1 MGLRIGVDVGG
12 TFTDVCMFDDSGGS
26 LHIAKVPSIPSSPDE
41 GVIEGVRRLLSE
53 TKCHPEDVEFF
64 VHGTTIATN
73 AIIEYKGA
81 KVGLL
86 VTEGFRDVLQI
97 VRQDRPKLYDYF
109 AQNPKP
115 LVPRSHT
122 YEVRERMLFDGQVK
136 TDLDEALTRKL
147 LRQIKKAGEV
157 EILAV
162 CLLHSYANPAHEL
175 KIRTL
180 VNEELPGMTV
190 SLSSEILPEIKEY
203 ERTITTVVNAYVL
216 PTVSTYLSRLRRK
229 LADARIAS
237 DLYIMQSS
245 GGVMT
250 AATAVEKSVHT
261 VLSGPAAGALAA
273 MWMGRKS
280 GFENL
285 ISIDMG
291 GTSADVSLMSNGKLA
306 YSKES
311 TVAGHVIKV
320 PTIDINSVGAGGGS
334 IAWIDPGGALQVGP
348 ASAGAY
354 PGPACY
360 GRGGT
365 KATVTDANIVLG
377 RLNPDFILG
386 GEMKTDVE
394 AARRAI
400 HDHVARPLKL
410 TVEQSAEGIVRVV
423 NAIMVR
429 GIRRVSVEK
438 GYDPREFTLYAFGGG
453 GPAHA
458 AMLAV
463 ELNIPRVLI
472 PAGAGVGSAM
482 GCVVADF
489 RHDYTQTHI
498 GRLLETPVEKLQQL
512 FKRLEHRAL
521 VQMDKEGLSPDRTVL
536 LRSLDMRY
544 AGQGYELEVS
554 VPAGPI
560 TDVTVPKIESD
571 FRASYRKAYG
581 YEPEDPTEVVTFRVV
596 AVGNLPALELP
607 VQPHSRDTDASHA
620 IKGARPVY
628 FDGNFQQTTV
638 YDGHRLQSGDH
649 LQGPAIIELRES
661 TVVVLPRQQAIKG
674 KQGELVISSIAGS
687 I

>member
-12 TFTDVCMFDDSGGS
+12 TFTDLCMFDDRSRA
-26 LHIAKVPSIPSSPDE
+26 LHITKVPSVPSSPDQ
-41 GVIEGVRRLLSE
+41 GVIDGVQRLLSE
-53 TKCHPEDVEFF
+53 TQCRPQDVQFF

-73 AIIEYKGA
+73 AIIEYRGA

-109 AQNPKP
+109 AQHAKP

-122 YEVRERMLFDGQVK
+122 YEVRERMLFDGQIK
-136 TDLDEALTRKL
+136 TKLDEGQTRKL
-147 LRQIKKAGEV
+147 LRQIKKRGEV

-162 CLLHSYANPAHEL
+162 CLLHAYANPTHEFR
-175 KIRTL
+175 IREL
-180 VNEELPGMTV
+180 INEELPGMKV

-216 PTVSTYLSRLRRK
+216 PTVSTYLSQLRRR
-229 LADARIAS
+229 LAGAKIAS

-291 GTSADVSLMSNGKLA
+291 GTSADVSLMSAGKLA
-306 YSKES
+306 YAKES
-311 TVAGHVIKV
+311 TVAGHVIKI

-334 IAWIDPGGALQVGP
+334 IAWVDSGGALQVGP

-365 KATVTDANIVLG
+365 QATVTDANIVLG
-377 RLNPDFILG
+377 RLNPDYFLG
-386 GEMKTDVE
+386 GEMRIDVE

-400 HDHVARPLKL
+400 HDHVAGPLKL
-410 TVEQSAEGIVRVV
+410 TMEQSAEGIVRVV
-423 NAIMVR
+423 NATMVR

-453 GPAHA
+453 GPVHA
-458 AMLAV
+458 AMLAA
-463 ELNIPRVLI
+463 ELNIPNVLI

-482 GCVVADF
+482 GCIVADF
-489 RHDYTQTHI
+489 RHDYTRTHI
-498 GRLLETPVEKLQQL
+498 RKSSDLPLQQL
-512 FKRLEHRAL
+512 QTLFKQLERKAL
-521 VQMDKEGLSPDRTVL
+521 AQMEKEGLPQDRTVL

-544 AGQGYELEVS
+544 AGQGYELEVP

-560 TDVTVPKIESD
+560 TGDTLLKVESS
-571 FRASYRKAYG
+571 FRAAYRKTYG
-581 YEPEDPTEVVTFRVV
+581 YEPDDPTEVVTFRVV
-596 AVGNLPALELP
+596 AVGNLPPLELP
-607 VQPHSRDTDASHA
+607 SQPASD
-620 IKGARPVY
+620 KGVSLAVKGTRPVY
-628 FDGNFQQTTV
+628 FDGNYQETTI
-638 YDGHRLQSGDH
+638 YDGHRLQSGNS
-649 LQGPAIIELRES
+649 LPGPAIIEQRES
-661 TVVVLPRQQAIKG
+661 TTVVLPRQQAVKG
-674 KQGELVISSIAGS
+674 AQGQVLISALTR
-687 I
+687 

>member
-12 TFTDVCMFDDSGGS
+12 TFTDLCMFDDRSHT
-26 LHIAKVPSIPSSPDE
+26 LHITKVPSIPSSPDQ
-41 GVIEGVRRLLSE
+41 GVINGVERLLSE
-53 TKCHPEDVEFF
+53 TQSRPQDVEFF

-73 AIIEYKGA
+73 AIIEYRGA

-109 AQNPKP
+109 AQHATP

-122 YEVRERMLFDGQVK
+122 FEVRERMFFDGQVK
-136 TDLDEALTRKL
+136 TGLDEAHTRKL
-147 LRQIKKAGEV
+147 LKQIKKKGEV

-162 CLLHSYANPAHEL
+162 CLLHAYANPAHEL
-175 KIRTL
+175 RIREL
-180 VNEELPGMTV
+180 VNEELPGMKI

-203 ERTITTVVNAYVL
+203 ERAITTVVNAYVL
-216 PTVSTYLSRLRRK
+216 PTVSTYLSQLSRS
-229 LADARIAS
+229 LAGAKVAS

-273 MWMGRKS
+273 MWMGRRS

-291 GTSADVSLMSNGKLA
+291 GTSADVSLMSAGKLA
-306 YSKES
+306 YAKES
-311 TVAGHVIKV
+311 TVAVHVIKV

-334 IAWIDPGGALQVGP
+334 IAWVDTGGALQVGP

-377 RLNPDFILG
+377 RLNPAYFLG
-386 GEMKTDVE
+386 GEMKIDVE

-410 TVEQSAEGIVRVV
+410 TMEQSAEGIVRVV
-423 NAIMVR
+423 NATMVR
-429 GIRRVSVEK
+429 GIRRVSVER

-453 GPAHA
+453 GPVHA
-458 AMLAV
+458 AMLAA
-463 ELNIPRVLI
+463 ELNIPTVLI

-482 GCVVADF
+482 GCIVADF

-498 GRLLETPVEKLQQL
+498 GKSLNLPLQQL
-512 FKRLEHRAL
+512 QKLFQQLERKA
-521 VQMDKEGLSPDRTVL
+521 VAQMRREGLPPEQTVL

-544 AGQGYELEVS
+544 AGQGYELEVE

-560 TDVTVPKIESD
+560 TSETIPQVESS
-571 FRASYRKAYG
+571 FRAAYRKAYG

-596 AVGNLPALELP
+596 AVGNLPPLELP
-607 VQPHSRDTDASHA
+607 AQPASDEDASHA
-620 IKGARPVY
+620 IKGTRQVY
-628 FDGNFQQTTV
+628 FDRQYQETTV
-638 YDGHRLQSGDH
+638 YDGHKLQSGNS
-649 LQGPAIIELRES
+649 LSGPAIIEQRES
-661 TVVVLPRQQAIKG
+661 TTVVLPGQQAVKG
-674 KQGELVISSIAGS
+674 AQGEVLISAATR
-687 I
+687 

>member
-1 MGLRIGVDVGG
+1 
-12 TFTDVCMFDDSGGS
+12 
-26 LHIAKVPSIPSSPDE
+26 
-41 GVIEGVRRLLSE
+41 
-53 TKCHPEDVEFF
+53 
-64 VHGTTIATN
+64 
-73 AIIEYKGA
+73 
-81 KVGLL
+81 
-86 VTEGFRDVLQI
+86 
-97 VRQDRPKLYDYF
+97 
-109 AQNPKP
+109 
-115 LVPRSHT
+115 
-122 YEVRERMLFDGQVK
+122 
-136 TDLDEALTRKL
+136 
-147 LRQIKKAGEV
+147 
-157 EILAV
+157 
-162 CLLHSYANPAHEL
+162 
-175 KIRTL
+175 
-180 VNEELPGMTV
+180 
-190 SLSSEILPEIKEY
+190 ILPEIKEY

-216 PTVSTYLSRLRRK
+216 PTVSTYLSRLRRM

-273 MWMGRKS
+273 MWMGRKA

-348 ASAGAY
+348 ASAGAF

-365 KATVTDANIVLG
+365 KPTVTDANIVLG

-400 HDHVARPLKL
+400 HDHVAHPLKL
-410 TVEQSAEGIVRVV
+410 TVEQSAEGIIRVV

-429 GIRRVSVEK
+429 GIRRVSVER

-482 GCVVADF
+482 GCIVADF

-498 GRLLETPVEKLQQL
+498 GRILEMPVEKLQQL
-512 FKRLEHRAL
+512 FKQLEHKAL
-521 VQMDKEGLSPDRTVL
+521 VQMEKEGLPPNRTIL

-544 AGQGYELEVS
+544 AGQGYELEVP

-560 TDVTVPKIESD
+560 TGVTVPKLESD
-571 FRASYRKAYG
+571 FRASYRRAYG

-596 AVGNLPALELP
+596 AVGNLPPLELP
-607 VQPHSRDTDASHA
+607 AQPRSADTEAS
-620 IKGARPVY
+620 
-628 FDGNFQQTTV
+628 
-638 YDGHRLQSGDH
+638 
-649 LQGPAIIELRES
+649 
-661 TVVVLPRQQAIKG
+661 
-674 KQGELVISSIAGS
+674 
-687 I
+687 

>member
-12 TFTDVCMFDDSGGS
+12 TFTDLCMFDDRSRA
-26 LHIAKVPSIPSSPDE
+26 LHITKVPSVPSSPDQ
-41 GVIEGVRRLLSE
+41 GVINGVERLLSE
-53 TKCHPEDVEFF
+53 TQSRPQDVEFF

-73 AIIEYKGA
+73 AIIEYRGA

-109 AQNPKP
+109 AQHATP

-122 YEVRERMLFDGQVK
+122 FEVRERMLFDGQVR
-136 TDLDEALTRKL
+136 TDLDEGRTRRL
-147 LRQIKKAGEV
+147 LKQIKKRGEV

-162 CLLHSYANPAHEL
+162 CLLHAYANPAHEL
-175 KIRTL
+175 RIREL
-180 VNEELPGMTV
+180 VNEELPGMKI

-203 ERTITTVVNAYVL
+203 ERAITTVVNAYVL
-216 PTVSTYLSRLRRK
+216 PTVSTYLSQLSRS
-229 LADARIAS
+229 LAGAKVAS

-291 GTSADVSLMSNGKLA
+291 GTSADVSLMSAGKLA
-306 YSKES
+306 YAKES

-334 IAWIDPGGALQVGP
+334 IAWVDAGGALQVGP

-360 GRGGT
+360 GRGGS

-377 RLNPDFILG
+377 RLNPAYFLG
-386 GEMKTDVE
+386 GEMKIDVE

-410 TVEQSAEGIVRVV
+410 TMEQSAEGIVRVV
-423 NAIMVR
+423 NATMVR
-429 GIRRVSVEK
+429 GIRRVSVER

-453 GPAHA
+453 GPVHA
-458 AMLAV
+458 AMLAS
-463 ELNIPRVLI
+463 ELSIPTVLI

-482 GCVVADF
+482 GCIVADF

-498 GRLLETPVEKLQQL
+498 GKSREVPLPQLQKLFQQL
-512 FKRLEHRAL
+512 ERKA
-521 VQMDKEGLSPDRTVL
+521 VAQMKKEGLPPDQTVL

-544 AGQGYELEVS
+544 AGQGYELEVA
-554 VPAGPI
+554 VPAGSI
-560 TDVTVPKIESD
+560 TSETIPQVESS
-571 FRASYRKAYG
+571 FRAAYRKAYG

-596 AVGNLPALELP
+596 AVGNLPQLELP
-607 VQPHSRDTDASHA
+607 AQQPSGKDASHA
-620 IKGARPVY
+620 IKGTRPVY
-628 FDGNFQQTTV
+628 FDGQYQETTI
-638 YDGHRLQSGDH
+638 YDGHKLQSGNS
-649 LQGPAIIELRES
+649 LSGPAIIEQRES
-661 TVVVLPRQQAIKG
+661 TTVVLPGQQAVKG
-674 KQGELVISSIAGS
+674 GQGEVLISAAMR
-687 I
+687 

>member
-12 TFTDVCMFDDSGGS
+12 TFTDVCMFDDRSRS

-41 GVIEGVRRLLSE
+41 GVIEGVQRLLSE
-53 TKCHPEDVEFF
+53 TKCWPQDVEFF

-122 YEVRERMLFDGQVK
+122 YEVRERMLFDGRVK
-136 TDLDEALTRKL
+136 TGLDEARTRKL
-147 LRQIKKAGEV
+147 LRQIKKTGEV

-175 KIRTL
+175 RIRTL
-180 VNEELPGMTV
+180 INEELPGMKV

-216 PTVSTYLSRLRRK
+216 PTVSTYLSQLRRK
-229 LADARIAS
+229 LAEVRIAS

-306 YSKES
+306 YAKES

-334 IAWIDPGGALQVGP
+334 LAWVDPGGALQVGP

-365 KATVTDANIVLG
+365 QATVTDANIVLG
-377 RLNPDFILG
+377 RLNPDFMLG

-400 HDHVARPLKL
+400 HDHVARPLRL
-410 TVEQSAEGIVRVV
+410 TLEQSAEGIIRVV
-423 NAIMVR
+423 NATMVR
-429 GIRRVSVEK
+429 GIRRVSVER
-438 GYDPREFTLYAFGGG
+438 GHDPREFTLYAFGGG
-453 GPAHA
+453 GPVHA

-463 ELNIPRVLI
+463 ELNIPSVLI

-482 GCVVADF
+482 GCIVADF

-498 GRLLETPVEKLQQL
+498 GRLLEVPVQKFQELFRQL
-512 FKRLEHRAL
+512 EGKAL
-521 VQMDKEGLSPDRTVL
+521 VQMGKEGLPPDGTAL

-544 AGQGYELEVS
+544 AGQGYELEVP
-554 VPAGPI
+554 VPPGVI
-560 TDVTVPKIESD
+560 TGETVPQVESS
-571 FRASYRKAYG
+571 FRESYRKAYG
-581 YEPEDPTEVVTFRVV
+581 YEPDDPTEVVTFRVV

-607 VQPHSRDTDASHA
+607 AQRHSADTDGSHA
-620 IKGARPVY
+620 IKSARPVY
-628 FDGNFQQTTV
+628 FDGNFRQTTV
-638 YDGHRLQSGDH
+638 YDGHKLQSGNR

-661 TVVVLPRQQAIKG
+661 TIVVLPGQQAVRG
-674 KQGELVISSIAGS
+674 DQGEVVISAAASS
-687 I
+687 S

>member
-12 TFTDVCMFDDSGGS
+12 TFTDVCMFDDRSRS

-41 GVIEGVRRLLSE
+41 GVIEGVQRLLSE
-53 TKCHPEDVEFF
+53 TKCRPQDVEFF

-73 AIIEYKGA
+73 AILEYKGA

-109 AQNPKP
+109 AQHPKP

-122 YEVRERMLFDGQVK
+122 YEVRERMLFDGRVK
-136 TDLDEALTRKL
+136 TGLDEARTRKL
-147 LRQIKKAGEV
+147 LRQIKKTGEV

-162 CLLHSYANPAHEL
+162 CLLHSYANPTHEL
-175 KIRTL
+175 RIRAL
-180 VNEELPGMTV
+180 IEEELPGMKV

-216 PTVSTYLSRLRRK
+216 PTVSTYLSQLRRK

-306 YSKES
+306 YAKES

-334 IAWIDPGGALQVGP
+334 IAWVDAGGALQVGP

-365 KATVTDANIVLG
+365 QATVTDANIVLG
-377 RLNPDFILG
+377 RLNPDFMLG

-400 HDHVARPLKL
+400 YDHVARPLKL
-410 TVEQSAEGIVRVV
+410 TLEQSAEGIIRVV
-423 NAIMVR
+423 NATMVR

-453 GPAHA
+453 GPVHA

-463 ELNIPRVLI
+463 ELNIPNVLI

-482 GCVVADF
+482 GCIVADF

-498 GRLLETPVEKLQQL
+498 GRLLEVPVQRLREL
-512 FKRLEHRAL
+512 FKQLESKAL
-521 VQMDKEGLSPDRTVL
+521 LQMEKEGLPPDRTAL

-544 AGQGYELEVS
+544 AGQGYELEVP
-554 VPAGPI
+554 VPPDRI
-560 TDVTVPKIESD
+560 TGETAPKVESS
-571 FRASYRKAYG
+571 FRESYRRAYG
-581 YEPEDPTEVVTFRVV
+581 YEPDDPTEVVTFRVV
-596 AVGNLPALELP
+596 AVGKLPALELP
-607 VQPHSRDTDASHA
+607 AHPHSSDTDGSHA
-620 IKGARPVY
+620 IKGARQVY
-628 FDGNFQQTTV
+628 FDYNFQQTRV
-638 YDGHRLQSGDH
+638 YDGHKLQSGNR

-661 TVVVLPRQQAIKG
+661 TIVVLPGQQAVKG
-674 KQGELVISSIAGS
+674 DQGEVVISAAAG
-687 I
+687 

>member
-12 TFTDVCMFDDSGGS
+12 TFTDLCMFDDRSRS
-26 LHIAKVPSIPSSPDE
+26 LHIAKVPSIPSSPDT
-41 GVIEGVRRLLSE
+41 GVIDGVQRLLSE
-53 TKCHPEDVEFF
+53 TQCRPQDVEFF

-109 AQNPKP
+109 AQHATP
-115 LVPRSHT
+115 LVPRRHT

-136 TDLDEALTRKL
+136 TELDEVRARKL
-147 LRQIKKAGEV
+147 LRQIKKSGDV

-162 CLLHSYANPAHEL
+162 CLLHSYANPVHEL
-175 KIRTL
+175 RIREL
-180 VNEELPGMTV
+180 INQELPGMKV
-190 SLSSEILPEIKEY
+190 SLSCEILPEIKEY
-203 ERTITTVVNAYVL
+203 ERAITTVVNAYVQ
-216 PTVSTYLSRLRRK
+216 PTVSTYLSQLRRR
-229 LADARIAS
+229 LADAKIAS

-291 GTSADVSLMSNGKLA
+291 GTSADVSLMSAGKLA
-306 YSKES
+306 YAKES

-334 IAWIDPGGALQVGP
+334 IAWVDSGGALQVGP
-348 ASAGAY
+348 ASAGAH

-360 GRGGT
+360 GRGGSH
-365 KATVTDANIVLG
+365 ATVTDANIVLG
-377 RLNPDFILG
+377 RLNADYFLG
-386 GEMKTDVE
+386 GEMKIDVE

-410 TVEQSAEGIVRVV
+410 TLEQSAEGIIRVV
-423 NAIMVR
+423 NATMVR
-429 GIRRVSVEK
+429 GIRRVSVER
-438 GYDPREFTLYAFGGG
+438 GYDPRQFTLYAFGGG
-453 GPAHA
+453 GPVHA
-458 AMLAV
+458 AMLAS
-463 ELNIPRVLI
+463 ELNIPSVLI

-482 GCVVADF
+482 GCIVADF
-489 RHDYTQTHI
+489 RHDYTQTRI
-498 GRLLETPVEKLQQL
+498 AKLTDLPLQQL
-512 FKRLEHRAL
+512 QKLFKHLERKAL
-521 VQMDKEGLSPDRTVL
+521 AQMKREGLPSDRTVL

-544 AGQGYELEVS
+544 AGQGYELEVP
-554 VPAGPI
+554 VPSGVI
-560 TDVTVPKIESD
+560 TGETALNVESS

-581 YEPEDPTEVVTFRVV
+581 YEPDDPTEVVTFRVV
-596 AVGNLPALELP
+596 AVGNLPPLELP
-607 VQPHSRDTDASHA
+607 AQRSAGTDADQA
-620 IKGARPVY
+620 CKGARSVY
-628 FDGNFQQTTV
+628 FDGHFQETKV
-638 YDGHRLQSGDH
+638 YDGHKVQPGNS

-661 TVVVLPRQQAIKG
+661 TTVVLPGQQAVKG
-674 KQGELVISSIAGS
+674 GQGELLISAATS
-687 I
+687 

>member
-12 TFTDVCMFDDSGGS
+12 TFTDLCMFDDHSRA
-26 LHIAKVPSIPSSPDE
+26 LHITKVPSVPSSPDQ
-41 GVIEGVRRLLSE
+41 GVINGVERLLSE
-53 TKCHPEDVEFF
+53 TKSLPQDVEFF

-73 AIIEYKGA
+73 AIIEYRGA

-109 AQNPKP
+109 AQHATP

-122 YEVRERMLFDGQVK
+122 FEVRERMLFDGRVK
-136 TDLDEALTRKL
+136 TDLDEAHTRKL
-147 LRQIKKAGEV
+147 LKQIKKKREV

-162 CLLHSYANPAHEL
+162 CLLHAYANPAHEL
-175 KIRTL
+175 RIREL
-180 VNEELPGMTV
+180 VNEELPGMKI

-203 ERTITTVVNAYVL
+203 ERAITTVVNAYVL
-216 PTVSTYLSRLRRK
+216 PTVSTYLSKLRQS
-229 LADARIAS
+229 LAGAKVAS

-291 GTSADVSLMSNGKLA
+291 GTSADVSLMSAGKLA
-306 YSKES
+306 YAKES

-334 IAWIDPGGALQVGP
+334 IAWVDSGGALQVGP

-377 RLNPDFILG
+377 RLNPAYFLG
-386 GEMKTDVE
+386 GEMKIDIE

-410 TVEQSAEGIVRVV
+410 TMEQSAEGIVRVV
-423 NAIMVR
+423 NATMVR
-429 GIRRVSVEK
+429 GIRRVSVER

-453 GPAHA
+453 GPVHA
-458 AMLAV
+458 AMLAA
-463 ELNIPRVLI
+463 ELNIPTVLI

-482 GCVVADF
+482 GCIVADF

-498 GRLLETPVEKLQQL
+498 GKSRELPLPQLQKLFQQL
-512 FKRLEHRAL
+512 ERKA
-521 VQMDKEGLSPDRTVL
+521 VAQMKKEGLPPDQTVL

-544 AGQGYELEVS
+544 AGQGYELEVA

-560 TDVTVPKIESD
+560 TSETIPQVESS
-571 FRASYRKAYG
+571 FRAAYRKAYG

-596 AVGNLPALELP
+596 AVGNLPQLELP
-607 VQPHSRDTDASHA
+607 AQQSSGKDGSHA
-620 IKGARPVY
+620 IKGIRPVY
-628 FDGNFQQTTV
+628 FDGHYQETTI
-638 YDGHRLQSGDH
+638 YDGHKLQSGNS
-649 LQGPAIIELRES
+649 LSGPAVIEQRES
-661 TVVVLPRQQAIKG
+661 TTVVLPGQQAVKRG
-674 KQGELVISSIAGS
+674 QGEVLISVSTR
-687 I
+687 

>member
-12 TFTDVCMFDDSGGS
+12 TFTDVCMFDDRRRS
-26 LHIAKVPSIPSSPDE
+26 LYIAKVPSIPSSPDK
-41 GVIEGVRRLLSE
+41 GVVDGVQRLLSE
-53 TKCHPEDVEFF
+53 TKCRPEDVEFF

-81 KVGLL
+81 RVGLL

-115 LVPRSHT
+115 LVPRAHT
-122 YEVRERMLFDGQVK
+122 YEVRERMLFDGRVK
-136 TDLDEALTRKL
+136 KELDEARTRKL
-147 LRQIKKAGEV
+147 LRQIKKKAEV

-175 KIRTL
+175 RIRAL
-180 VNEELPGMTV
+180 INEELPGMKV

-203 ERTITTVVNAYVL
+203 ERAITTVVNAYVL
-216 PTVSTYLSRLRRK
+216 PTVSTYLSKLRQK
-229 LADARIAS
+229 LADVKIAS

-250 AATAVEKSVHT
+250 ASTAVEKSVHT

-291 GTSADVSLMSNGKLA
+291 GTSADVSLMSAGRLA
-306 YSKES
+306 YAKES

-334 IAWIDPGGALQVGP
+334 IAWVDSGGALQVGP

-360 GRGGT
+360 ARGGT
-365 KATVTDANIVLG
+365 LATVTDANIVLG
-377 RLNPDFILG
+377 RLNPEYILG
-386 GEMKTDVE
+386 GEMKIDVE

-410 TVEQSAEGIVRVV
+410 TLEQSAEGIIRVV
-423 NAIMVR
+423 NATMVR
-429 GIRRVSVEK
+429 GIRRVSVER

-453 GPAHA
+453 GPVHA

-463 ELNIPRVLI
+463 ELNIPSVLI

-482 GCVVADF
+482 GCIVADF

-498 GRLLETPVEKLQQL
+498 GRLLDLPVQKLQKLFRQL
-512 FKRLEHRAL
+512 ERKAL
-521 VQMDKEGLSPDRTVL
+521 AQMEKEGLPPDQTVL

-554 VPAGPI
+554 VPPGLI
-560 TDVTVPKIESD
+560 TAETAPGIESS

-581 YEPEDPTEVVTFRVV
+581 YEPDDPTEVVTFRVV
-596 AVGNLPALELP
+596 AVGNLPVLELP
-607 VQPHSRDTDASHA
+607 PLRHSSDTNGNHA
-620 IKGARPVY
+620 IKGSRPVY
-628 FDGNFQQTTV
+628 FDGKFQTTTV
-638 YDGHRLQSGDH
+638 YDGHKLQSGNS

-661 TVVVLPRQQAIKG
+661 TTVVLPGQQAVKG
-674 KQGELVISSIAGS
+674 GQGEVVISPAVS
-687 I
+687 

>member
-12 TFTDVCMFDDSGGS
+12 TFTDVCMFDDRSQS

-41 GVIEGVRRLLSE
+41 GVIEGVQRLLSE
-53 TKCHPEDVEFF
+53 TKCRPQDVGFF

-122 YEVRERMLFDGQVK
+122 YEVRERMLFDGRVK
-136 TDLDEALTRKL
+136 TELDEARTRKL
-147 LRQIKKAGEV
+147 LRQIKKTGEV

-175 KIRTL
+175 RIRTL
-180 VNEELPGMTV
+180 INEELPGMKV

-216 PTVSTYLSRLRRK
+216 PTVSTYLSQLRRK
-229 LADARIAS
+229 LAEVRIAS

-306 YSKES
+306 YAKES

-334 IAWIDPGGALQVGP
+334 IAWVDPGGALQVGP

-365 KATVTDANIVLG
+365 QATVTDANIVLG
-377 RLNPDFILG
+377 RLNPDFMLG

-400 HDHVARPLKL
+400 HDHVARPLRL
-410 TVEQSAEGIVRVV
+410 TLEQSAEGIIRVV
-423 NAIMVR
+423 NATMVR
-429 GIRRVSVEK
+429 GIRRVSVER
-438 GYDPREFTLYAFGGG
+438 GHDPREFTLYAFGGG
-453 GPAHA
+453 GPVHA

-463 ELNIPRVLI
+463 ELNIPSVLI

-482 GCVVADF
+482 GCIVADF

-498 GRLLETPVEKLQQL
+498 GRLLEVPVQKLQELFRQL
-512 FKRLEHRAL
+512 EGKAL
-521 VQMDKEGLSPDRTVL
+521 VQMGKEGLPPDRTAL

-544 AGQGYELEVS
+544 AGQGYELEVP
-554 VPAGPI
+554 VPPGVI
-560 TDVTVPKIESD
+560 TGETVPQVESS
-571 FRASYRKAYG
+571 FRESYRKAYG
-581 YEPEDPTEVVTFRVV
+581 YEPDDPTEVVTFRVV

-607 VQPHSRDTDASHA
+607 AQRHSADTDGSHA
-620 IKGARPVY
+620 IKSSRPVY
-628 FDGNFQQTTV
+628 FDGNFRQTTV
-638 YDGHRLQSGDH
+638 YDGHKLQSGNR

-661 TVVVLPRQQAIKG
+661 TIVVLPGQQAVRG
-674 KQGELVISSIAGS
+674 DQGEVVISAAASS
-687 I
+687 R